1 MLYSNTL
8 QLIIACAS
16 RRIVSR
22 VDMVARD
29 GLGVPRDVEILT
41 VWRHAP
47 GRALSGLGRAEGGE
61 VKMENA
67 RW

>member
-8 QLIIACAS
+8 RLIIACPS

-29 GLGVPRDVEILT
+29 DLGVPRDVEILT

-47 GRALSGLGRAEGGE
+47 GRAWLGLGRADEG
-61 VKMENA
+61 
-67 RW
+67 R